1 MQVRQIFLINRIFSA
16 GISGRAQKHPL
27 NILLNYW
34 MCKFFTRQV
43 DRVVDL
49 SIKLMGIAIPQ

>member
-1 MQVRQIFLINRIFSA
+1 MQVRQIFLINRIFS

-27 NILLNYW
+27 NVLLNYQ
-34 MCKFFTRQV
+34 MCKFFTWQV
-43 DRVVDL
+43 DRVADL